1 MKNFIQKIK
10 NIYHHEELRRK
21 ILFTLGLILVYRIG
35 SYIILPGV
43 DSVALAA
50 ANQTSSQG
58 GLLDFLSMF
67 TGGAFSRAS
76 IFALGIMPYISAS
89 IIIQLLSLAV
99 PSIQKM
105 QKEGDSGRKKLTQWT
120 RFLTIGVCLFQAPGY
135 IASTIHSS
143 AKPDEALWMTAA
155 VIILTCS
162 ALFVMW
168 LGEKITDRGIG
179 NGTSLIIMVG
189 ILADLPSAFAG
200 EILQQNPFFL
210 IIEIAIIAIITGL
223 CVAIIQAIRR
233 IPVQMAKMNLGATHM
248 PTGSGVR
255 SYIPIRLN
263 TAGVM
268 PIIFAQAIM
277 FIPSLIQQSETFQ
290 DSEFLKSLSD
300 YFGWAHNLAF
310 FLLIIVFTYF
320 YTAITTNPMQIAED
334 LKRNGNFVP
343 GVKPGKP
350 TADFIDEILSRIT
363 LPGGIMLGFIAIMP
377 YLLHTVGLVENDA
390 FGRFFGGS
398 SLLISVGVLLDLLQQ
413 IESHLLSHHYDGLMK
428 SGRVRG
434 RMSQATPVSGNM

>member
-1 MKNFIQKIK
+1 
-10 NIYHHEELRRK
+10 
-21 ILFTLGLILVYRIG
+21 
-35 SYIILPGV
+35 
-43 DSVALAA
+43 
-50 ANQTSSQG
+50 
-58 GLLDFLSMF
+58 
-67 TGGAFSRAS
+67 
-76 IFALGIMPYISAS
+76 MPYISAS

-105 QKEGDSGRKKLTQWT
+105 QREGESGRKKITQWT
-120 RFLTIGVCLFQAPGY
+120 RFLTIAVCMFQAPGY
-135 IASTIHSS
+135 IASSIPEA
-143 AKPDEALWMTAA
+143 AKPQDSSLWMAA
-155 VIILTCS
+155 AIIILTGS

-189 ILADLPSAFAG
+189 ILSDLPSAFAG
-200 EILQQNPFFL
+200 EVLEQNPFFL
-210 IIEIAIIAIITGL
+210 ILEIAMIAIITGL
-223 CVAIIQAIRR
+223 CVAVIQAIRR
-233 IPVQMAKMNLGATHM
+233 IPIQMAKLNTGGSHLPAGA
-248 PTGSGVR
+248 GAR

-277 FIPSLIQQSETFQ
+277 FIPSLIQQSPSFR
-290 DSEFLKSLSD
+290 DSGLLRSLAD
-300 YFGWAHNLAF
+300 YYGLAHNLLF

-320 YTAITTNPMQIAED
+320 YTAITTNPMQIADD

-343 GVKPGKP
+343 GVKPGRP

-363 LPGGIMLGFIAIMP
+363 LPGGIMLGIIAIMP
-377 YLLHTVGLVENDA
+377 FLLNLIGLVENPN

-398 SLLISVGVLLDLLQQ
+398 SLLITVGVLLDLLQQ

-434 RMSQATPVSGNM
+434 RMSQASPVGI

>member
-10 NIYHHEELRRK
+10 NIYHHEELRNK
-21 ILFTLGLILVYRIG
+21 ILFTLGLILIYRVG
-35 SYIILPGV
+35 SFIILPGV
-43 DSVALAA
+43 DSVALEKANTAA
-50 ANQTSSQG
+50 ASG

-67 TGGAFSRAS
+67 TGGAFAKAS

-105 QKEGDSGRKKLTQWT
+105 QREGESGRKKITQWT

-135 IASTIHSS
+135 VATYIT
-143 AKPDEALWMTAA
+143 PEARPAGSLWFAAA

-162 ALFVMW
+162 TLFVMW

-179 NGTSLIIMVG
+179 NGTSLIIMIG
-189 ILADLPSAFAG
+189 ILADLPSAFVG
-200 EILQQNPFFL
+200 EALAQNAFFM
-210 IIEIAIIAIITGL
+210 IIEVAIVTLIVGL

-233 IPVQMAKMNLGATHM
+233 IPVQMAKMNMGSTHL
-248 PTGSGVR
+248 PTGSGAR

-277 FIPSLIQQSETFQ
+277 FLPALIQQSESFAESTFLQ
-290 DSEFLKSLSD
+290 SLAD
-300 YFGWAHNLAF
+300 YYGWMHNLLF

-320 YTAITTNPMQIAED
+320 YTAITTNPMQMADD
-334 LKRNGNFVP
+334 LKRNGNFIP

-350 TADFIDEILSRIT
+350 TADFIDDVLSKIT
-363 LPGGIMLGFIAIMP
+363 LPGGIMLGLIAITP
-377 YLLHTVGLVENDA
+377 FLLNMVGLVETPA

-428 SGRVRG
+428 SGRVKG
-434 RMSQATPVSGNM
+434 RMSQATPVGS